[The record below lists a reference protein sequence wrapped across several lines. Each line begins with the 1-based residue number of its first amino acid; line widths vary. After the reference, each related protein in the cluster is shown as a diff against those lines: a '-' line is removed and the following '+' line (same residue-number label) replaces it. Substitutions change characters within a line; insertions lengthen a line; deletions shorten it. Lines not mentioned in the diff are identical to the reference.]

1 MTKDKLGAAAASAP
15 KGDPTGKY
23 TLNGW
28 GQTQADFAF
37 FDLAQDKV
45 ELQSDGWRTA
55 KIADD
60 PNVYEWWYFDIH
72 NHDGTIITGNLSPQS
87 AMGFV
92 PRFGTPRAQSRITVN
107 RNNVQSDAIETFP
120 TDQFT
125 AATDSCDVRS
135 GGLTMRGDFTQLQIR
150 GKVKD
155 CQIDVVFRQTA
166 TPLRPGNG
174 YIFLGSTNTFQGWF
188 NAFPSARATGQVI
201 IGGETIEIDGVGYH
215 DHNYGN
221 VPISQGYRGWFWAR
235 PSFERYTTMALEVQ
249 NGQRFGGG
257 SAPVLWVYDKET
269 NKELMRATTLDD
281 LTISFG
287 SMVQFPDPLH
297 GGAYPSLTVYDYR
310 HDEDRVRLQL
320 NDTGVLEAHLPY
332 DTRDPQVR
340 KYLTSIGS
348 NGAYYTRR
356 SSTVELALDLP
367 SLKVKD
373 AAVGTALHELEESY
387 FPQYVAYR

>member
-1 MTKDKLGAAAASAP
+1 MTKDKLGATAASAP

-45 ELQSDGWRTA
+45 ELKSDGWRTK

-72 NHDGTIITGNLSPQS
+72 NHDGTIITGLLSLQTTI
-87 AMGFV
+87 GFL
-92 PRFGTPRAQSRITVN
+92 PRFGTLQAQSSLDVN

-120 TDQFT
+120 MEQFT
-125 AATDSCDVRS
+125 CATDSCDVRS
-135 GGLTMRGDFTQLQIR
+135 GGLTMRGDFTELQIR

-155 CQIDVVFRQTA
+155 HEIDVVFRQTA
-166 TPLRPGNG
+166 TPFRPGNG
-174 YIFLGSTNTFQGWF
+174 YIFLGSTDTFQGWF
-188 NAFPSARATGQVI
+188 NAFPSATATGHVI
-201 IGGETIEIDGVGYH
+201 VGGETIEIDGVGYH

-221 VPISQGYRGWFWAR
+221 VPISEGYRGWFWAR
-235 PSFERYTTMALEVQ
+235 PSFERYTTIALEVQ
-249 NGQRFGGG
+249 NGERFGGG

-269 NKELMRATTLDD
+269 KKELVRATTLDD
-281 LTISFG
+281 MTITFG

-320 NDTGVLEAHLPY
+320 NDTGVLEAYLPY

-348 NGAYYTRR
+348 NGVYYTRR
-356 SSTVELALDLP
+356 SSNVELALDLA

-373 AAVGTALHELEESY
+373 AAVGTALHELAESY
-387 FPQYVAYR
+387 FPQYLAYR